1 MSELQDVIATSSI
14 RAFNQ
19 GIRFERERIIRILQR
34 TLDISKGTQT
44 LIEDVL
50 PHAILVIE
58 GDEQ

>member
-19 GIRFERERIIRILQR
+19 GIRYERERIIQILQSA
-34 TLDISKGTQT
+34 LEISKDTQT

-50 PHAILVIE
+50 PHTISVIE
-58 GDEQ
+58 QG

>member
-19 GIRFERERIIRILQR
+19 GIRFERERIIRILDR
-34 TLDISKGTQT
+34 ALDISKGTNT

-50 PHAILVIE
+50 PDTILVIE

>member
-19 GIRFERERIIRILQR
+19 GMRFERERIIRILQS
-34 TLDISKGTQT
+34 TLEISKDTQT

-50 PHAILVIE
+50 PHTISVIE
-58 GDEQ
+58 EG

>member
-1 MSELQDVIATSSI
+1 MSQLQDVIATSSI

-19 GIRFERERIIRILQR
+19 GIRFERERIIRLLEK

-50 PHAILVIE
+50 PSTITLIE

>member
-19 GIRFERERIIRILQR
+19 GIRFERERIIRILDR
-34 TLDISKGTQT
+34 TLDISKGTST

-50 PHAILVIE
+50 PHTILVIE